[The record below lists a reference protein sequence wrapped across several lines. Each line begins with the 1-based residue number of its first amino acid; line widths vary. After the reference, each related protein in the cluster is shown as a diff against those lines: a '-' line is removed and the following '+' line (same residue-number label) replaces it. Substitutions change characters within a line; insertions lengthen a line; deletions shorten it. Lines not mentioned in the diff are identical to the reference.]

1 MNEEKA
7 IIKATF
13 YGLYIYRHI
22 LESFYPGEEVLKV
35 ENKDCLPAK
44 NPYNKHKPTLIICR
58 GDYEYRYRDEE
69 KKNFEGGPLDFAAF
83 HYQLKGKELLQKIND
98 DMKLNILKPDFFTQ
112 VKKGKE
118 SENAYL
124 NALPK
129 FTYFRA
135 PVSNTRPY
143 KDINVL
149 DVYKV
154 VKGDYFEKRTAELRT
169 IADRLTAR
177 AFKARNFDY
186 VCFSGTF
193 TKRGDEYLKL
203 HSGMMILDFD
213 HLDNWQQ
220 VKQTL
225 LVDPYFDTELL
236 FRSPSGNGL
245 KWLVTIDYTQD
256 SQENWFNAIA
266 AYLKTT
272 YGLVADKSGK
282 DLSRACFLPHDPDI
296 YINPQYLGP
305 EYREEPIDKNKTNT

>member
-1 MNEEKA
+1 MNDDKA

-22 LESFYPGEEVLKV
+22 LQSFYPNEEVLKV
-35 ENKDCLPAK
+35 ENKDCLPTR
-44 NPYNKHKPTLIICR
+44 NPYNKNKPTLIIYR
-58 GDYEYRYRDEE
+58 GEYEYLYRDEE
-69 KKNFEGGPLDFAAF
+69 LKKFEGGPLDFAAF
-83 HYQLKGKELLQKIND
+83 HYKLKGKELLQKINEE
-98 DMKLNILKPDFFTQ
+98 MKLNILKPEFFAQT
-112 VKKGKE
+112 KKGKE
-118 SENAYL
+118 SENAYI

-135 PVSNTRPY
+135 PISNIKPY
-143 KDINVL
+143 KDVNVL

-177 AFKARNFDY
+177 SFKARNFDY

-193 TKRGDEYLKL
+193 SKRGDQYLKL
-203 HSGMMILDFD
+203 HSGMMVLDFD

-220 VKQTL
+220 VKQNL
-225 LVDPYFDTELL
+225 LADPFFDTELL

-245 KWLVTIDYTQD
+245 KWLVTIDVVEN

-266 AYLKTT
+266 AYLKTN
-272 YGLVADKSGK
+272 YGLIADKSGK
-282 DLSRACFLPHDPDI
+282 DLSRACFLPYDPDI

-305 EYREEPIDKNKTNT
+305 EYG